1 MLRASLDLRQPGQTM
16 NILEFSEDIETSFKQ
31 NKRNELISNE
41 NIEMVLIHMSSSLP
55 FISARG
61 GTDVDALLAALV
73 LASLDPLILISL
85 NMTLL
90 KQNIRALIDNIPEQD
105 WGPNKIVS
113 FACTL
118 LDLDSHL
125 HNLCAVSMMF
135 VEMDGR
141 SKEVG
146 LCLSV
151 HLIKLML
158 ATLLPSHKVV
168 PSSCNLATVGDTNDL
183 PTKDGV
189 SFSTLAC
196 SSNEFVMDHS
206 ANVSSLVHN
215 LNDFNMVDE
224 SNHLKKVNSAN
235 GHLMYLGSN
244 MLVPVDSSNIV
255 RTVDDSKDTSTIG
268 ILSSSNELATVFVSN
283 GTSAAQNLIAV
294 FKTILQNLPNDFMC
308 TDTSTLKSMITRTIM
323 TWNDFLQMGTY
334 GYHEQ

>member
-1 MLRASLDLRQPGQTM
+1 M
-16 NILEFSEDIETSFKQ
+16 NILGLSEDTETSFQQ

-61 GTDVDALLAALV
+61 GKQVDALLAALV
-73 LASLDPLILISL
+73 LASLDPLILMSL

-90 KQNIRALIDNIPEQD
+90 KQNIRALIDNIPEKD
-105 WGPNKIVS
+105 WGPDKIVS

-125 HNLCAVSMMF
+125 HNLCVVSMMF

-158 ATLLPSHKVV
+158 ATLPPSNKVV
-168 PSSCNLATVGDTNDL
+168 VSSCNLGTVDDTNDL
-183 PTKDGV
+183 PTEDGAR
-189 SFSTLAC
+189 FSTLAC
-196 SSNEFVMDHS
+196 SSNEFAMDHS
-206 ANVSSLVHN
+206 ANVSSL
-215 LNDFNMVDE
+215 
-224 SNHLKKVNSAN
+224 
-235 GHLMYLGSN
+235 
-244 MLVPVDSSNIV
+244 
-255 RTVDDSKDTSTIG
+255 
-268 ILSSSNELATVFVSN
+268 
-283 GTSAAQNLIAV
+283 AAQSLIAV

-308 TDTSTLKSMITRTIM
+308 TDTSTLKSMITRTIL
-323 TWNDFLQMGTY
+323 TWNDFLQMGTC